1 MKKNVK
7 VASYKIYNTFNE
19 AFVDEPLCYVHLKM
33 GLGSVIDK
41 YGIIS
46 LLYES
51 EVVQFSNLTKDY
63 CYVFLYDNI
72 NNRLL
77 KPIYCTTTKTKL

>member
-1 MKKNVK
+1 MK
-7 VASYKIYNTFNE
+7 VASYKIYNTFNDS
-19 AFVDEPLCYVHLKM
+19 FVDEPLCYVHLKM

-41 YGIIS
+41 YGITS
-46 LLYES
+46 LLHED
-51 EVVQFSNLTKDY
+51 ERERFNKLIEDY